1 MYIYPMQY
9 DVIKNKKNPNFGKLI
24 KDKSAL
30 RIIQK
35 MSKEDVVEL
44 NKIEKRL
51 SKTKLWDLKIFD
63 SGNNDAFRFK
73 FMHKTN
79 QHGSIDDAIYPYNI
93 QDNKLQIYSI
103 IHGKEQ
109 GMDSVSI
116 IETLV
121 FKSAKIAN
129 KLYSKHKAYVE
140 EANKKHWLL
149 TPIENLKNRELQL
162 QMLEQGYQ
170 YGQKGNFVNTEYKT
184 KNTIGNL

>member
-1 MYIYPMQY
+1 MYIYSIQY
-9 DVIKNKKNPNFGKLI
+9 STAQNKTNPNFGKLI

-35 MSKEDVVEL
+35 MSKDDVTEL

-51 SKTKLWDLKIFD
+51 SKSKSWDLEISD
-63 SGNNDAFRFK
+63 SGINDAFKFK
-73 FMHKTN
+73 FIHKKK

-129 KLYSKHKAYVE
+129 KLFSKYHKYVE
-140 EANKKHWLL
+140 EGTKKHWFL
-149 TPIENLKNRELQL
+149 TPIENLRNRELQL
-162 QMLEQGYQ
+162 QMLEKGYHN
-170 YGQKGNFVNTEYKT
+170 QKSSFVNTEYKT